1 MEPISQTSRQPG
13 TSQKRRHRAR
23 AGIGLWVTDQ
33 ELYERLGVPPD
44 TARIAIKA
52 LDEDKSS
59 GFPKKQPLW
68 GDRRYLPAIEQ
79 WFEQAYQLKMMSSG
93 LRRAS

>member
-1 MEPISQTSRQPG
+1 
-13 TSQKRRHRAR
+13 
-23 AGIGLWVTDQ
+23 VTDL
-33 ELYERLGVPPD
+33 ELYERLGVPAD

-59 GFPKKQPLW
+59 GFPKPQPLW
-68 GDRRYLPAIEQ
+68 GGRRYLPAIEQ
-79 WFEQAYQLKMMSSG
+79 WFEAAYQLKMVPTG